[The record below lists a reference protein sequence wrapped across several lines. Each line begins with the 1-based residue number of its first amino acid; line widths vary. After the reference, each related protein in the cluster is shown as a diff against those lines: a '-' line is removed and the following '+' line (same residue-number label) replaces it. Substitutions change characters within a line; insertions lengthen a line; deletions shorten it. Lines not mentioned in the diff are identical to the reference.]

1 MIGKEEA
8 ILVARTL
15 GKETKFWPKQSFKAA
30 RSETGIYTVPKLLHT
45 PLPLV
50 ICFLNYPPLS
60 VALVRVNLMW
70 EMCVSQEEHAQLE
83 PLLMYI
89 IVGLV
94 KALADGH
101 SMLRPDWAL
110 VDDTEEELV
119 CNWMH
124 HKFNQQLADV
134 TPNPSPALPIKSAPK
149 HAGSAKKPPVQSLGE
164 TSPGK
169 DHAGDSQSGNGW
181 TDEEVKSLMEKMN
194 SALVKF

>member
-110 VDDTEEELV
+110 VDDTEEELDLPRNHL
-119 CNWMH
+119 CRAWG
-124 HKFNQQLADV
+124 KQALGRTTRA
-134 TPNPSPALPIKSAPK
+134 TPSQAMGGPTRRSSP
-149 HAGSAKKPPVQSLGE
+149 
-164 TSPGK
+164 
-169 DHAGDSQSGNGW
+169 
-181 TDEEVKSLMEKMN
+181 
-194 SALVKF
+194 